1 MYDSKDE
8 QIITSLPNSMEKSV
22 MLTFD
27 DGPSS
32 VLPEL
37 LDILKQ
43 ENVPAMFFWQSKL
56 LHPKRPWKRL
66 IQEGHRI
73 GSHTITH
80 PNLTKLDFNAQYRQL
95 AASVKS
101 IEAITGEKVDYF
113 RPPFGQYDENTKRAA
128 EKLGLSVVLWKI
140 ASIDWEL
147 KDNPQQ
153 IVENTVHHL
162 QDKSIILLHE
172 LEQTVEALPQLIQS
186 IKQEGYT
193 FQLLP

>member
-1 MYDSKDE
+1 
-8 QIITSLPNSMEKSV
+8 